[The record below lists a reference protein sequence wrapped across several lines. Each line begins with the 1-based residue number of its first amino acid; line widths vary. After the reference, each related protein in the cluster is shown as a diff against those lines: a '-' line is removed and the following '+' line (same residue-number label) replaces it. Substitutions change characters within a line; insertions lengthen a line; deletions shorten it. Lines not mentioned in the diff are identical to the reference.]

1 MSGGCGS
8 VPDTGWLSLASSWY
22 RLLGPWTSQTLWVLS
37 ELFDFSHLG
46 DAFSAGSCLGSVF
59 FSKTSAWAAS
69 TDFARCWIA
78 KNGNSRAFRWNHVG
92 TMLEP
97 CWNHVGTRRPG
108 GKKARP
114 RGKKASPGRKKT
126 PFFVGATIFGPG
138 TGEKSKA
145 RQETSLGTSK
155 FSQGHVGTMLEP
167 CWNHVGTTALW
178 WGAFFWISMSFLS
191 LDLAFFLSIH
201 LAHCPSGICHV
212 WVPTPAD
219 SVLSTRGPSISRER
233 PGLCQ
238 APKVHGTDRLFRSFS
253 IYARAKQVRI
263 VREPCSWTKS
273 WPPNQ
278 SSKEKC
284 CTQACLQTRTSPYV
298 LISVCFS
305 DRWNHPW
312 VLVPALGPSSTTI
325 LMLLCLLGSMHTPV
339 RVAVPPNKS
348 WHCVLLF
355 LRNAHK
361 PCLNKTHQQ
370 LVCFVCEMRLFIST
384 EITKYKIWALCC
396 QWNVYAGSLAGPRV
410 I

>member
-97 CWNHVGTRRPG
+97 CWNHVGT
-108 GKKARP
+108 
-114 RGKKASPGRKKT
+114 
-126 PFFVGATIFGPG
+126 
-138 TGEKSKA
+138 
-145 RQETSLGTSK
+145 
-155 FSQGHVGTMLEP
+155 
-167 CWNHVGTTALW
+167 TALW
-178 WGAFFWISMSFLS
+178 WGVFFWISLSFLS

-305 DRWNHPW
+305 DSWNHPW
-312 VLVPALGPSSTTI
+312 VLVPALGSSSTTI

-355 LRNAHK
+355 LRNTHK
-361 PCLNKTHQQ
+361 PCLNKTYQQ
-370 LVCFVCEMRLFIST
+370 LVCFACEMRLSIST